1 MYKGMSSPLVG
12 QMAFRATLFSA
23 LAQSKLFLASQGTG
37 KLSQPEFFVAGA
49 MTGAAA
55 SFADV
60 PFAVLVV
67 VFDVCLMVHSS
78 AAPKLRSS
86 HLE

>member
-1 MYKGMSSPLVG
+1 MSPKGPRPERNARQAPV
-12 QMAFRATLFSA
+12 AFI
-23 LAQSKLFLASQGTG
+23 
-37 KLSQPEFFVAGA
+37 AGA
-49 MTGAAA
+49 AVAAA
-55 SFADV
+55 FADV